1 MHSICDD
8 VIENV
13 SAWPGAVHA
22 GETPSHSIERYIGS
36 VGSLDSLRGVVVIA
50 YGVYTT
56 HAASPLC
63 DGVNLNDRG
72 KRQHVNVYAS
82 VSNLIIV
89 F

>member
-22 GETPSHSIERYIGS
+22 GETPTHSIERYIGS
-36 VGSLDSLRGVVVIA
+36 GQLDSLRGVVVIA
-50 YGVYTT
+50 YGVYTIHT
-56 HAASPLC
+56 ASPPLC
-63 DGVNLNDRG
+63 DGGNLNDRG

>member
-1 MHSICDD
+1 MKHQHTLLSDI
-8 VIENV
+8 
-13 SAWPGAVHA
+13 SA
-22 GETPSHSIERYIGS
+22 

-82 VSNLIIV
+82 VSNSIIV